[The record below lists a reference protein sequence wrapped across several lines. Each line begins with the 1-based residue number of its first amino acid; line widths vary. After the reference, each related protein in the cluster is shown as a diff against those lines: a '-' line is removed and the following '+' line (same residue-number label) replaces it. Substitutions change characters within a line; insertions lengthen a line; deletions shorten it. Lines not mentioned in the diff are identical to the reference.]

1 MWLSV
6 TPRSFLQSFVLPL
19 CQRTANCRLSVSAD
33 LGYSQLFLY
42 FQADCSVGNRK
53 SVKMEFG
60 LPSQAQW
67 PLYVPPLVTM
77 CTTSGHY
84 MYHQFNIQQF
94 HVLPHTAYL
103 YVLCGSQN
111 KTAII
116 SLYSINW
123 LVCITETE
131 YVYCAVRTGSL
142 YIIQVMCF
150 VWIWEQTAIIS
161 LYSINWLV
169 CITEMESVYC
179 AVRTGSLSMVAQAVS
194 PRATDVFVGCQD
206 PSMWDLW
213 WTKCLLGQGFHP
225 VLHFSPATIIPL
237 MIHNHF
243 HLKIVLIRRT
253 SGRNL
258 WICK

>member
-123 LVCITETE
+123 LVCITE
-131 YVYCAVRTGSL
+131 
-142 YIIQVMCF
+142 
-150 VWIWEQTAIIS
+150 
-161 LYSINWLV
+161 
-169 CITEMESVYC
+169 MESVYC